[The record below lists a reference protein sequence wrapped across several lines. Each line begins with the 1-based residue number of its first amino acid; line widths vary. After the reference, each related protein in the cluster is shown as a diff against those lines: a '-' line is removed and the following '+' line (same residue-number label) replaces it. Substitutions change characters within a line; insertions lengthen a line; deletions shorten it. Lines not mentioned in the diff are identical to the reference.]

1 MLQITPFEKH
11 VEEYEAWFDKHP
23 AVFQSEIMAIRQQM
37 RSLPE
42 NLTGLEV
49 GTGTGRYA
57 EALGIKE
64 GVEPSEEM
72 AKRAV
77 RRGVEVINALRE
89 INSVIKILAV
99 TGGGVIE
106 PGYYANIA
114 GSLGADMTL
123 QKPFSLQ
130 KLLDSVD
137 DLVG

>member
-1 MLQITPFEKH
+1 MASVLLIDDDFDFRSMIAETLKSAGHE
-11 VEEYEAWFDKHP
+11 VIEASD
-23 AVFQSEIMAIRQQM
+23 
-37 RSLPE
+37 
-42 NLTGLEV
+42 GLE
-49 GTGTGRYA
+49 GLHRFA
-57 EALGIKE
+57 ESPVDLVITDMVMPGAD
-64 GVEPSEEM
+64 
-72 AKRAV
+72 
-77 RRGVEVINALRE
+77 GVEVINALRE